1 MNGRSGAA
9 TSGQNGGLV
18 MPWKNVW
25 ALNLPPKIKHFVWRT
40 LRFSLPTKGAIQHR
54 TKLGDG
60 RCPRCGDYES
70 LDHVFKDCSWARS
83 IWNQL
88 CFSGNDI
95 PWDIIIAQAS
105 RIRLDFQ
112 EVNQEK
118 KETRGDVAAYWI
130 NPDNGWIK
138 INSDA
143 GFSKVNSW
151 RLGFVGRDND
161 GEVLIAGNKTMNK
174 GLSII
179 EAEGEA
185 LLWAL
190 KTAKECGLDS
200 VIAESDNLQLINSL
214 ANAELY
220 ITEVGDMLN
229 TILSEAKGFK
239 NIRWSF
245 SPRQGNQLAHCLV
258 ALANPMEENVWLEEI
273 SREVMNVWRKDKDLL
288 GVG

>member
-1 MNGRSGAA
+1 MPNGDFA
-9 TSGQNGGLV
+9 
-18 MPWKNVW
+18 
-25 ALNLPPKIKHFVWRT
+25 
-40 LRFSLPTKGAIQHR
+40 
-54 TKLGDG
+54 
-60 RCPRCGDYES
+60 
-70 LDHVFKDCSWARS
+70 SWASMLFKQLDQDHIELFWTTCWMMWFAR
-83 IWNQL
+83 NQL

-143 GFSKVNSW
+143 GFSRVNSW

-179 EAEGEA
+179 EAEDEA

-190 KTAKECGLDS
+190 KTTKECGLDS
-200 VIAESDNLQLINSL
+200 VIAECDNLQLINGL

-229 TILSEAKGFK
+229 SILSELYIAAK
-239 NIRWSF
+239 
-245 SPRQGNQLAHCLV
+245 Q
-258 ALANPMEENVWLEEI
+258 
-273 SREVMNVWRKDKDLL
+273 
-288 GVG
+288 